1 MSKLPSFTA
10 REILDIL
17 FAAGFE
23 KVRTSG
29 SHIRLRKETRLVT
42 VAWHSKRTI
51 PKGTLASI
59 LQQSGITRD
68 TLLRLHKKIK

>member
-1 MSKLPSFTA
+1 MSKMPSLKA
-10 REILDIL
+10 REILVIL

-29 SHIRLRKETRLVT
+29 SHIRLAKGNHFVT
-42 VAWHSKRTI
+42 IAFHSKGTV

-59 LQQSGITRD
+59 IRQSGLTREQFIK
-68 TLLRLHKKIK
+68 LIKKK